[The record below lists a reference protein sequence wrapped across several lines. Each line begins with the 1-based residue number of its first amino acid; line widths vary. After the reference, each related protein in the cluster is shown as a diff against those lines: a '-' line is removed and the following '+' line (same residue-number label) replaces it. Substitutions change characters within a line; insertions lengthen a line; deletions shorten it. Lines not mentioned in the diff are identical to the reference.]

1 MRAWLEGCTRY
12 ETGGD
17 GEVGSKSW
25 WEACVVGCMRWGV
38 AGAWRCWAEVKES
51 ARAFESDLDGGG
63 GRSSSGDGG
72 ARMRRGRGLTEAG
85 ERARVRRGWDGS
97 MWGEECSVKR
107 KPQERDVGLT
117 GGGAGGRQ
125 ASVGSRWVKGH
136 DDGDG
141 QAREMRGRQ

>member
-25 WEACVVGCMRWGV
+25 WEAHVVGCMRWGL

-63 GRSSSGDGG
+63 GRSSIGDGG
-72 ARMRRGRGLTEAG
+72 AGCAE
-85 ERARVRRGWDGS
+85 
-97 MWGEECSVKR
+97 
-107 KPQERDVGLT
+107 
-117 GGGAGGRQ
+117 GG
-125 ASVGSRWVKGH
+125 
-136 DDGDG
+136 
-141 QAREMRGRQ
+141 

>member
-1 MRAWLEGCTRY
+1 MGAWLEGCTRY

-25 WEACVVGCMRWGV
+25 WEACVDGCMRWGE

-51 ARAFESDLDGGG
+51 ATAFESDVDGGG
-63 GRSSSGDGG
+63 GRSRSGDGG
-72 ARMRRGRGLTEAG
+72 ARMRRGRGLT
-85 ERARVRRGWDGS
+85 
-97 MWGEECSVKR
+97 
-107 KPQERDVGLT
+107 

-125 ASVGSRWVKGH
+125 ARVGSRWVKGH

-141 QAREMRGRQ
+141 RAREMRGRQ